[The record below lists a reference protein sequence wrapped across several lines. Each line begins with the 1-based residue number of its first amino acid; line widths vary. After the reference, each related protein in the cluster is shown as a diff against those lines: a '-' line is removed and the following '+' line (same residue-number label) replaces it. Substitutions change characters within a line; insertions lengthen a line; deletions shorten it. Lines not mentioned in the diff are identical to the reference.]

1 MRGSPPRGAPRFIA
15 ISALSQTLRLRTDDR
30 QTPARRRD
38 DARRSRPGRL
48 RVSAVWLCRLVL
60 LGPRGDRRV
69 QFRSRPVLVL
79 EPRWLTA
86 FDRPIPAGWNGPR
99 MATLERTFPFPRA
112 RYTGI
117 LEWITTTDH
126 KKIGVMYLVTTFFFF
141 LMGGLLALGIRTQ
154 LATADNT
161 FLNAQ
166 QYNAAFTMHGLTM
179 VFLFVV
185 PVWTGFANY
194 IVPLQLGA
202 RDMIVTIFSLRAPGM
217 TFMRITLFCWSVLV
231 TSFLLVL
238 AMPFLTVAGVLLL
251 FDRMAGTN
259 FFAVGQ
265 GADPLL
271 WQYLF
276 WFFGHPEVYIM
287 ILPGFGVISEVL
299 PVFSRKPIFGYRMIA
314 YSSAAIGFLSFG
326 VFVHHMFVAG
336 IDPALQVF
344 FMASTMLI
352 AVPTGV
358 KIFSWLGTL
367 WGGALRF
374 RTAMLFAMAFIVV
387 FTIGGISGVFLGSV
401 PVDVQL
407 SDTYFVVAHIHYVLV
422 QGALFCAFAAF
433 YYWMPKMS
441 GRLLSEQLGRI
452 HFFLFFIGVN
462 MAFFPM
468 HQLGLDGMPRR
479 TFHYPQSPEWA
490 SLTLVST
497 IGAYI
502 IGISIAVFLFNFFH
516 SIVLGHG
523 RPAGDDPWE
532 ADTLEWA
539 TTSPPQPYNF
549 ARIPVVHSARPLKED
564 VAH

>member
-1 MRGSPPRGAPRFIA
+1 
-15 ISALSQTLRLRTDDR
+15 
-30 QTPARRRD
+30 
-38 DARRSRPGRL
+38 
-48 RVSAVWLCRLVL
+48 
-60 LGPRGDRRV
+60 
-69 QFRSRPVLVL
+69 
-79 EPRWLTA
+79 
-86 FDRPIPAGWNGPR
+86 
-99 MATLERTFPFPRA
+99 MATLERTFPLVRPR
-112 RYTGI
+112 YGGI

-126 KKIGVMYLVTTFFFF
+126 KKIGVLYLTTTFLFF
-141 LMGGLLALGIRTQ
+141 LTGGLLALGIRTQ
-154 LATADNT
+154 LATPDT
-161 FLNAQ
+161 GFLNAQ
-166 QYNAAFTMHGLTM
+166 QYNAAFTMHGVTM

-185 PVWTGFANY
+185 PVWTGFANFL
-194 IVPLQLGA
+194 IPLQLGA
-202 RDMIVTIFSLRAPGM
+202 RDMACPRLNALSYWLLLAGGIVLYSAFVVGPPATGWTIYVPNSTREFSPGPGVDLLILALTVLGFSSIFGALNMIVTIFSLRAPGM
-217 TFMRITLFCWSVLV
+217 TFFRITLFTWSVLV

-238 AMPFLTVAGVLLL
+238 AMPFLTVAGILLL

-299 PVFSRKPIFGYRMIA
+299 PVFSRKPIFGYKMIA

-358 KIFSWLGTL
+358 KIFSWLGTI

-374 RTAMLFAMAFIVV
+374 KPAMLFAMAFIVI
-387 FTIGGISGVFLGSV
+387 FTIGGISGIFLGSV

-407 SDTYFVVAHIHYVLV
+407 SDTMYVVAHIHYVLV
-422 QGALFCAFAAF
+422 QGALFCMFAAM

-441 GRLLSEQLGRI
+441 GRMLSETLGRL

-462 MAFFPM
+462 LAFFPM

-479 TFHYPQSPEWA
+479 VFHYPQSPEWA
-490 SLTLVST
+490 GLNLIST

-502 IGISIAVFLFNFFH
+502 IAAAIVVFLWNFFF
-516 SIVLGHG
+516 SIVLGNG
-523 RPAGDDPWE
+523 KPAGDDPWE

-564 VAH
+564 VPH